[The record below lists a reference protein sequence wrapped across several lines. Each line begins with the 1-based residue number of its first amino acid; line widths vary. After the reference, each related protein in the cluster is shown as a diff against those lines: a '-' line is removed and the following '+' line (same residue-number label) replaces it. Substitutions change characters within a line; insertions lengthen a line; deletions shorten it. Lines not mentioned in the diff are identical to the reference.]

1 MPALKTHGQV
11 KLDPNRVRLDGK
23 VYYKA
28 RYYKDGKLIGILNRF
43 RKTSLLLWTKHK
55 FETGKIDKAYLKVV
69 YSKDNYNDGYYEN
82 MEDFITAYEIFSS
95 QELINYI
102 NG

>member
-1 MPALKTHGQV
+1 MPALKTH
-11 KLDPNRVRLDGK
+11 GK

-43 RKTSLLLWTKHK
+43 RKASLLLWTKHK
-55 FETGKIDKAYLKVV
+55 FETKKIDKAYLKVV
-69 YSKDNYNDGYYEN
+69 YSPDNYNDGYYEN
-82 MEDFITAYEIFSS
+82 LHDFITAYEIFSS
-95 QELINYI
+95 QELIKHI